1 MKEELTE
8 KMHSEF
14 KIDAESELKEKYFAA
29 LDTINDGMSVEDAIQ
44 VFGVTKEGLTKYLK
58 EYNELFSEK
67 VFLK

>member
-14 KIDAESELKEKYFAA
+14 TIDAESELKEKHFAA